1 MLKKTLTSAEAEEVI
16 AAELSVSPSVVRD
29 TVRRLREADRISSGR
44 KATFKSRELARI
56 VLALSANRAVTCVAT
71 EMQTG
76 DLPRTAGDGAINAET
91 ELTDLLDQAAG
102 LAGGDIDFRSG
113 DIFLS
118 EGGFMT
124 VAARRFEGDP
134 LTRIYKRGHGTP
146 DSMIRLSLIPLPL
159 LKRLAT
165 QIIT

>member
-1 MLKKTLTSAEAEEVI
+1 MMKKTLTSAEAEEVI

-44 KATFKSRELARI
+44 KATFTSRELARI
-56 VLALSANRAVTCVAT
+56 ILALSANRAVTCVAA

-134 LTRIYKRGHGTP
+134 VTRIYKRGFSSP
-146 DSMIRLSLIPLPL
+146 DRMTRLALIPLPL

-165 QIIT
+165 QIII